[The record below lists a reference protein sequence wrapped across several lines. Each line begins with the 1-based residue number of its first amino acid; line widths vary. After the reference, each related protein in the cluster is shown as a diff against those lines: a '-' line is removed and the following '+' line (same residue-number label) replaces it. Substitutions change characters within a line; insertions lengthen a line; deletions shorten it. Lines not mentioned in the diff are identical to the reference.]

1 MQKYVS
7 QVTFYDYPLTS
18 WQKINKKRGQGP
30 LFKLIIIAFD
40 YKIQ

>member
-18 WQKINKKRGQGP
+18 RQKINRKKGGKDP
-30 LFKLIIIAFD
+30 FSD
-40 YKIQ
+40 